1 MDANQETLRITVF
14 RLILHCGTEH
24 AARAATHG
32 DVRLSS
38 TESGRNLTESASSL
52 RRCFMKRFA
61 LLLTLVLTITA
72 VAVVAADKEKK
83 KSTDKPKEPEA
94 TQKEAESDR
103 WMHVKLDAA
112 QHIFAD
118 LTHGDLE
125 GVKKQA
131 QKMLVVNI
139 LENWLKSNEFT
150 KKSAYQGQL
159 NAFEFANKELIRQAE
174 DDNLDGALDAW
185 VKLSRSCVEC
195 HKLIRDPSK

>member
-1 MDANQETLRITVF
+1 MCGDARM
-14 RLILHCGTEH
+14 
-24 AARAATHG
+24 RAIFI
-32 DVRLSS
+32 S
-38 TESGRNLTESASSL
+38 EI
-52 RRCFMKRFA
+52 RRMSDSIGLKQRRYFMKRFA
-61 LLLTLVLTITA
+61 WLLTLALTVTA

-83 KSTDKPKEPEA
+83 KSTDKPKESEA
-94 TQKEAESDR
+94 TQKEADSDR

-125 GVKKQA
+125 AVKKQA